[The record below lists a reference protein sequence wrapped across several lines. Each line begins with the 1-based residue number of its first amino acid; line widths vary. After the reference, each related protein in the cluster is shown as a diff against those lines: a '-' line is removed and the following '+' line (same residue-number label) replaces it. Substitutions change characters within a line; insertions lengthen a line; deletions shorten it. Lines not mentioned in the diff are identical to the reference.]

1 MLKVSKQKQKWNSFW
16 RPQLS
21 REVFCSLGSSHFFYQ
36 PMFLYSGKP
45 TQVPT
50 AESTTQARAIRTNAL
65 LAVHFHPWCA
75 DAVVR
80 AMCIDTPRVGRAR
93 REASSAFVEV
103 WVQKKW
109 FLIAQGAQ
117 GASYYVSL
125 PPHISVV
132 AVGTET
138 DISNHSFVFFG
149 GNSTK
154 KTTQLSMVW
163 CFVKKQVNIVQLSK
177 KTAFLDIP
185 PRLHHCF
192 YDVLNKHMKVW
203 TKFVVAKSLEALDRH
218 KNWKRGAEQLAKPV
232 LFKTHNDAATS
243 CEKQQQISAVLTHA
257 VIDVTRE
264 TIFARTLVRAFCVQT
279 RPRTR
284 SWKRS
289 AFVDICETKPAAW

>member
-1 MLKVSKQKQKWNSFW
+1 
-16 RPQLS
+16 LS

-138 DISNHSFVFFG
+138 DISNHSFFFFG
-149 GNSTK
+149 GTQQKRQHNYQWFGVSSKSRWTLFNYQKRRRSLTSPPDCTTASTTFWINTWK
-154 KTTQLSMVW
+154 SERSSLS
-163 CFVKKQVNIVQLSK
+163 
-177 KTAFLDIP
+177 P
-185 PRLHHCF
+185 
-192 YDVLNKHMKVW
+192 KV
-203 TKFVVAKSLEALDRH
+203 
-218 KNWKRGAEQLAKPV
+218 
-232 LFKTHNDAATS
+232 
-243 CEKQQQISAVLTHA
+243 
-257 VIDVTRE
+257 
-264 TIFARTLVRAFCVQT
+264 
-279 RPRTR
+279 
-284 SWKRS
+284 
-289 AFVDICETKPAAW
+289 